1 MQRLG
6 YQHARTCIVTL
17 SYSMLVYWALWII
30 VMSSAVLT
38 NGTKVK
44 HIWSDAF
51 STYLSASL
59 ASLRLSTGLN
69 LNVFPPHAHSSNP
82 VENYI
87 RNSTRSC
94 RKNIANLVGA
104 VVQGKAPTKDDVP
117 EWWLHGYEYGIQR
130 ANTSPNAT
138 LLRRVG
144 EGVNPLMIMTG
155 DKSARLDLSKAHA
168 FDEQGYAR
176 VDFLEGP
183 VLEYVAS
190 MSHNKLPT
198 GVS

>member
-1 MQRLG
+1 MPP
-6 YQHARTCIVTL
+6 TL
-17 SYSMLVYWALWII
+17 DAPEFRKAMEYAKETVLL
-30 VMSSAVLT
+30 LT

-82 VENYI
+82 VENCI

-94 RKNIANLVGA
+94 RKNIANLVGTVA
-104 VVQGKAPTKDDVP
+104 QGKALTKDDVP

-168 FDEQGYAR
+168 FGEQVDRRAVMAAR
-176 VDFLEGP
+176 APSRSRADRL
-183 VLEYVAS
+183 
-190 MSHNKLPT
+190 
-198 GVS
+198 

>member
-1 MQRLG
+1 MYLS
-6 YQHARTCIVTL
+6 TL
-17 SYSMLVYWALWII
+17 DAPGFRKAMEYAKETVLL
-30 VMSSAVLT
+30 LT

-82 VENYI
+82 VENCI

-94 RKNIANLVGA
+94 RKNIANLVGT
-104 VVQGKAPTKDDVP
+104 VVQGKALTKDDVP

-138 LLRRVG
+138 FLRRVG

-155 DKSARLDLSKAHA
+155 VKS
-168 FDEQGYAR
+168 
-176 VDFLEGP
+176 
-183 VLEYVAS
+183 
-190 MSHNKLPT
+190 
-198 GVS
+198 